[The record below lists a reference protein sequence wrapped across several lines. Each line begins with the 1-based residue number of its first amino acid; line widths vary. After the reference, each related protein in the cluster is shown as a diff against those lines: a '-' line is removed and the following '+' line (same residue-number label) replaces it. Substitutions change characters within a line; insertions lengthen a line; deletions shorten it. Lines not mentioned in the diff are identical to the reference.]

1 MTTCVC
7 GSEVQRSARGRPRRW
22 CSARCRLRAHRLRAE
37 IQMLEERARMHDRL
51 AGEAR
56 QGATAFGGARYLEE
70 CAVSFR
76 ELAAERASVLAG

>member
-1 MTTCVC
+1 M
-7 GSEVQRSARGRPRRW
+7 
-22 CSARCRLRAHRLRAE
+22 RAE